1 VFVTSEQILGV
12 LSQFNPWWSGQAGSP
27 LPQWHRAAFP
37 ELLRWTTDPPVPRA
51 VLLSG
56 ARQVGKTTLLR
67 QLAAEMLRI
76 GVPASNILYATF
88 DHPMLKLAGV
98 DTVVQTWRQ
107 RELAQP
113 GPEYLL
119 LDEAQFIP
127 DWAVWMKH
135 QVDFRPERR
144 LVLTGSA
151 MPLLEDSP
159 ESGVGRLHTLRLTT
173 LSFYEFLQLRE
184 TGLAELPELKAL
196 QHLWKW
202 SAKDFAALPDL
213 TGHFHDY
220 LLRGGFPQT
229 TRMANL
235 AEAQRLL
242 REDVIDK
249 VLKRDMTAV
258 YGVRRIVELEHLFLY
273 LCLHD
278 GGILNLEEV
287 GKELRLSRPTV
298 QNFLQLLESAHLIFR
313 LPAFGYGKEVLR
325 GRPKIYLADPAISPA
340 VLLRG
345 KEALEDFTL
354 LGIATE
360 SAVFKHLFAR
370 FYAQQLRFSYWRAK
384 QGLEVDVVGEVATY
398 TIPFEVKY
406 RSQQHTGAR
415 ELKGLLQ
422 FYEERKC
429 ARGYVI
435 TRDLGDIGPMRGL
448 KNTEIQLMKI
458 PAPLFCYWM
467 GRAEL
472 ADSQS
477 QLAM

>member
-1 VFVTSEQILGV
+1 MFVTSEQILSV
-12 LSQFNPWWSGQAGSP
+12 LSQFNPWWNGHASP
-27 LPQWHRAAFP
+27 TLPGWHRAAFP
-37 ELLRWTTDPPVPRA
+37 ELLRWATHPPVPRA

-67 QLAAEMLRI
+67 QLAAELLRS
-76 GVPASNILYATF
+76 GVPAANILYATF

-98 DTVVQTWRQ
+98 ETVLQAWRQ
-107 RELAQP
+107 REVAQP
-113 GPEYLL
+113 GSEYLL

-135 QVDFRPERR
+135 QVDFNPQRR
-144 LVLTGSA
+144 LILTGSA

-159 ESGVGRLHTLRLTT
+159 ESGVGRCHTLRLTT
-173 LSFYEFLQLRE
+173 LSFYEFLQLRQ
-184 TGLAELPELKAL
+184 AELEEPPELAAL

-202 SAKDFAALPDL
+202 NARDFARLPDL
-213 TGHFHDY
+213 TAHFHEY
-220 LLRGGFPQT
+220 LMRGGFPQT

-258 YGVRRIVELEHLFLY
+258 YGVRRVLELEHLFLY

-287 GKELRLSRPTV
+287 GKELRLSRQTV

-340 VLLRG
+340 VMLRG
-345 KEALEDFTL
+345 KEALEDHTL
-354 LGIATE
+354 LGVATE

-370 FYAQQLRFSYWRAK
+370 FYSQQLRFSYWRGK
-384 QGLEVDVVGEVATY
+384 QDMEVDVVGEVAAMA
-398 TIPFEVKY
+398 IPFEVKY
-406 RSQQHTGAR
+406 RSQQHTGSR

-422 FYEERKC
+422 FYEDRNC
-429 ARGYVI
+429 PRGYVI
-435 TRDLGDIGPMRGL
+435 TRDLTDIGPVRGL
-448 KNTEIQLMKI
+448 KNSGIQLMKI

-467 GRAEL
+467 GGAEL
-472 ADSQS
+472 VDS